1 MGHEEQKTIANMAE
15 SATVE
20 YFKRERVYEKLL
32 HIMQRPIGDDEQP
45 LGREGE
51 ALYLMSEMCKQSW
64 MDGFTARLSGE
75 KGD

>member
-1 MGHEEQKTIANMAE
+1 MSDEEQKTIANMAE

-20 YFKRERVYEKLL
+20 YFKREREYEKLL
-32 HIMQRPIGDDEQP
+32 HIMQRPIGADEHP